1 MNLAFLKSTVSIF
14 AGKVTRANLA
24 PLTVDIYL
32 LVDGLLH
39 GIPAPLSVVDKSAL
53 IQTSLE
59 KFSMFLFIFFKFVNF
74 FSGPK
79 ASSYSFLFDWIGKLL
94 QCTNF

>member
-1 MNLAFLKSTVSIF
+1 M
-14 AGKVTRANLA
+14 TRANLA
-24 PLTVDIYL
+24 PLTVNIYL

-53 IQTSLE
+53 IQSSLE
-59 KFSMFLFIFFKFVNF
+59 KFSYNNNVFVKFVNF

-79 ASSYSFLFDWIGKLL
+79 SSSYSFLFDWIGKLL